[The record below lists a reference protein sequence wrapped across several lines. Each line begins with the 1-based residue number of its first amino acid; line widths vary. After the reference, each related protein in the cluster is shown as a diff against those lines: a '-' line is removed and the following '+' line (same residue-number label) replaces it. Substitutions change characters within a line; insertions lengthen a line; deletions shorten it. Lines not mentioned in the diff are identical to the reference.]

1 MNLVDGSIALHTLR
15 CQDRSAVAISVQYG
29 QRISGVNEDG
39 GALQAAVFN
48 EREVRASAGLLMMF
62 GFVAFFH
69 ALLDKDYLL
78 LKIAA
83 AYFLFEFL
91 VRITVGIHRTPSG
104 YIGHLMTR
112 RYPAEWV
119 SAKPKRFAWA
129 MGAAIS
135 FAMVIITNAGITG
148 YLPRTLCLICIT
160 LMWLES
166 VLGFCVGCEIY
177 RQLVK
182 RGLAKDDPAYEVCAG
197 GICEIP
203 GAPRAATAGPTLA
216 LEPPVLAAGTSTFAT
231 EAPERTD

>member
-1 MNLVDGSIALHTLR
+1 
-15 CQDRSAVAISVQYG
+15 VAISLEYG
-29 QRISGVNEDG
+29 QRISGVNADG
-39 GALQAAVFN
+39 DALQAAVFN
-48 EREVRASAGLLMMF
+48 ERVVRASAGLLMMF

-91 VRITVGIHRTPSG
+91 IRITVGIHRTPSG

-112 RYPAEWV
+112 RYPPEWV
-119 SAKPKRFAWA
+119 SAKPKRFAWS
-129 MGAAIS
+129 MGAGIS

-182 RGLAKDDPAYEVCAG
+182 RGVASNDPAYEICAG
-197 GICEIP
+197 GVCAIP
-203 GAPRAATAGPTLA
+203 TVSDAAAAGGALA
-216 LEPPVLAAGTSTFAT
+216 LEPHVVPAATSTFAT
-231 EAPERTD
+231 EAPSRTD